1 MEVIAAILAGALI
14 ITVAALA
21 AIVVLAGRQLE
32 SVVVDNAVRRAELEL
47 EWAKERRE
55 LLNRIQRPEQTV
67 PQPAEHFEFPE
78 PEPDDAHLVGTIAPP
93 PEELL
98 PLDEPSLN

>member
-1 MEVIAAILAGALI
+1 MEVIAAVLAGALI
-14 ITVAALA
+14 VSIA
-21 AIVVLAGRQLE
+21 AIVAIVFYAGRQFE
-32 SVVVDNAVRRAELEL
+32 SLVVDNSIRRAELEL

-55 LLNRIQRPEQTV
+55 LLNRVQRPELHV
-67 PQPAEHFEFPE
+67 PQPAEHFEFPD